1 MAIFLAVVFR
11 WGRPLVVMH
20 EEVDLWPLDKF
31 LRWPDLAANPDGTN
45 QVVVS
50 TLAACLLVE
59 RVLAYVLRP

>member
-1 MAIFLAVVFR
+1 
-11 WGRPLVVMH
+11 MH